1 MVVQE
6 SLVSL
11 AAAEIRRLIVT
22 GQLPPGARVHEP
34 PLAEQLQ
41 VSRPPLREALR
52 ILESEG
58 LLEQTPRRGYRVVEM
73 TERDIEEIYG
83 LRRVLENHALDL
95 ILADYDATAFDVL
108 DPIMIRMR
116 TAAEAGER
124 AAVVQCNVDFHLAVV
139 GVCGNKRLT
148 AAYRAL
154 MGQMQVC
161 MAANLLTEAES
172 AGALAPGVVR
182 HERLLDSLRSGDR
195 ERIQKEFSEHG
206 ERDYLKRP
214 GARGGRS

>member
-22 GQLPPGARVHEP
+22 GQLVPGARVHEP
-34 PLAEQLQ
+34 PLAERLEI
-41 VSRPPLREALR
+41 SRPPLREALR

-83 LRRVLENHALDL
+83 LRRVLENFALDL
-95 ILADYDATAFDVL
+95 ILADYDPAAFDAL

-116 TAAEAGER
+116 AAAESGAHAE
-124 AAVVQCNVDFHLAVV
+124 VVQCNVDFHLAVV
-139 GVCGNKRLT
+139 GACGHTRLT

-161 MAANLLTEAES
+161 MAANVMTEAQS
-172 AGALAPGVVR
+172 AGALAPGVAR
-182 HERLLDSLRSGDR
+182 HERLLESLRSGDR
-195 ERIQKEFSEHG
+195 ERIQKEFAEHG

-214 GARGGRS
+214 AARGGRS